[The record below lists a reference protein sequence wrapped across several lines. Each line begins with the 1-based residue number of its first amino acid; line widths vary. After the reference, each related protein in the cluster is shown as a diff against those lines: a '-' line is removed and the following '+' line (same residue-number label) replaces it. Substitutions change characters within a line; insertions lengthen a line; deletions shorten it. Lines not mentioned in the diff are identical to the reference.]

1 MKLSKEN
8 FHIEA
13 FTEFPTYVSDNSWF
27 GFKLEKDD
35 PKGPKQSIA
44 MSWLAYEKTTGATAG
59 ALILGDTKLR
69 SDEALVS
76 NFGLSSA
83 GGVQE
88 EESLR
93 MVEDIMNRRQAIA
106 TGAPFPDSWDPMIA
120 ATGAM
125 DQMSPS
131 PMAPMS
137 PPSLVRPTSSMT
149 PMRPTTS
156 MRPTSSL
163 SSAPPGAWDPSMT
176 ATGSMGPMAPSPM
189 RPMTAVPV
197 VGSGSILST
206 RGWSPMLNDA
216 FIMGGVHSGHQFH
229 VALNNDESGLFDRTK
244 NAGLSTRDNWRLFFR
259 ANPRSLW
266 DSERGVPRVLMREFI
281 CLKASGY
288 APNFDREQLIF
299 GNKKDG
305 AADKAVFRVY
315 LTALHELGFQR
326 ASESKD
332 KLAKAVSEFLFED
345 GDALKGAF

>member
-69 SDEALVS
+69 SDEALVF

-93 MVEDIMNRRQAIA
+93 MIEDIMNRRQAIA
-106 TGAPFPDSWDPMIA
+106 SGAP
-120 ATGAM
+120 
-125 DQMSPS
+125 
-131 PMAPMS
+131 
-137 PPSLVRPTSSMT
+137 V
-149 PMRPTTS
+149 
-156 MRPTSSL
+156 
-163 SSAPPGAWDPSMT
+163 PGAWDPAMTATGFADSMSPSPLSPMKSPMSSMT
-176 ATGSMGPMAPSPM
+176 ATSSSTS
-189 RPMTAVPV
+189 RTSSRAVPV

-216 FIMGGVHSGHQFH
+216 FIMGGVHAGHQFH

-288 APNFDREQLIF
+288 APNFEREQLIF

>member
-8 FHIEA
+8 FHIGA

-44 MSWLAYEKTTGATAG
+44 MAWLAYEKTTGATAG

-69 SDEALVS
+69 SNEALVF

-93 MVEDIMNRRQAIA
+93 MIEDIMNRRQAIA
-106 TGAPFPDSWDPMIA
+106 TGAPVPGAWSPMMA

-125 DQMSPS
+125 DSMSPGPLS
-131 PMAPMS
+131 PMRSPM
-137 PPSLVRPTSSMT
+137 SSMT
-149 PMRPTTS
+149 STSSSTTS
-156 MRPTSSL
+156 SR
-163 SSAPPGAWDPSMT
+163 
-176 ATGSMGPMAPSPM
+176 
-189 RPMTAVPV
+189 AVPV

-206 RGWSPMLNDA
+206 RGWSPMLNDS

-229 VALNNDESGLFDRTK
+229 VALNNEEAGLFGRTSNSGLT
-244 NAGLSTRDNWRLFFR
+244 GRDNWRLFIR
-259 ANPRSLW
+259 ANPRMLW

-288 APNFDREQLIF
+288 APNFEREQLIF

-305 AADKAVFRVY
+305 AADQAGFRVY

-326 ASESKD
+326 AAESKD